1 MTDFSPHTEP
11 EDRGSRRRGMRQIV
25 FMGALFMALLSLSV
39 DVVDDLWDLTEE
51 LEISVASALLG
62 LLWQFLA
69 ACGLG
74 LAIAIIFKEQRR
86 RALQDAQ
93 SAETMALMRGELHA
107 VMQARFTDWGLT
119 AAESDVAVLILK
131 GMTGAEI
138 SQARETAPGTVRAQT
153 SAIFKKSGVTARA
166 EFLAL
171 FLDEFLGAEAA
182 NKVGPRKGTDCPAK
196 AQD

>member
-1 MTDFSPHTEP
+1 MTDMSNQPGP
-11 EDRGSRRRGMRQIV
+11 DDRGSQRRDYRQMLFIC
-25 FMGALFMALLSLSV
+25 ALFLAFFALSV
-39 DVVDDLWDLTEE
+39 DVVDDLLDLTDE
-51 LEISVASALLG
+51 LEESVTSALLG
-62 LLWQFLA
+62 LIWQVLA

-74 LAIAIIFKEQRR
+74 LAISIIFKEQRR
-86 RALQDAQ
+86 RAAQDAQ

-107 VMQARFTDWGLT
+107 VMQTRFSNWGLT

-138 SQARETAPGTVRAQT
+138 SLARATAPGTVRAQT

-182 NKVGPRKGTDCPAK
+182 NKVGPRDGQDHIAK
-196 AQD
+196 AKD

>member
-1 MTDFSPHTEP
+1 
-11 EDRGSRRRGMRQIV
+11 
-25 FMGALFMALLSLSV
+25 MGALFMALFSLTA
-39 DVVDDLWDLTEE
+39 DVVDDVWDLTED
-51 LEISVASALLG
+51 LEISFFGALFG
-62 LLWQFLA
+62 LIWQFLA

-74 LAIAIIFKEQRR
+74 LAIAIIFKEQQR
-86 RALQDAQ
+86 RAVQDAQ

-107 VMQARFTDWGLT
+107 VMQARFADWELT

-131 GMTGAEI
+131 GMSGAEI

-182 NKVGPRKGTDCPAK
+182 KKIGPRTGTKSAVQN
-196 AQD
+196 QD

>member
-1 MTDFSPHTEP
+1 MLF
-11 EDRGSRRRGMRQIV
+11 IC
-25 FMGALFMALLSLSV
+25 ALFLAFFALSV
-39 DVVDDLWDLTEE
+39 DVVDDLLDLTDE
-51 LEISVASALLG
+51 LEVSVTSALLG
-62 LLWQFLA
+62 LVWQILA

-74 LAIAIIFKEQRR
+74 LAITIIFKEQRR
-86 RALQDAQ
+86 RAVQDAH
-93 SAETMALMRGELHA
+93 SAETLALMRGELHA
-107 VMQARFTDWGLT
+107 VMQSRFSDWGLT

-138 SQARETAPGTVRAQT
+138 SLARATAPGTVRAQT
-153 SAIFKKSGVTARA
+153 RAIFKKSGVTARA

-182 NKVGPRKGTDCPAK
+182 RKVGAPSGPDHARK